1 MKHKTPWTGW
11 RAPSVHQRTLLYQKC
26 GQTCFLGPR
35 QKFPICSANTAN
47 AATANA
53 ATANAATAKAN
64 TANATTANAAT
75 RSCKVDKKGVW
86 AAYLRARSLSSKKAN
101 RRSTKRKRTA
111 PRRNKHGHS
120 QRLTQK
126 QYKKIASRAHK
137 LL

>member
-53 ATANAATAKAN
+53 ATANAAT
-64 TANATTANAAT
+64 

-120 QRLTQK
+120 QSQRLTQK

>member
-53 ATANAATAKAN
+53 AT
-64 TANATTANAAT
+64 
-75 RSCKVDKKGVW
+75 RSCTVDKKGVW

-101 RRSTKRKRTA
+101 RRSIKRKRTA
-111 PRRNKHGHS
+111 PRRNKHGHSQS